1 MQSRSA
7 TRLASK
13 PAGSATLSGG
23 MGGEKDPEQTT
34 PNISCFIARAFREL
48 RCREATGRA
57 KYSRKRSADSH
68 FTGREL
74 ASANRPFP
82 AQKQL
87 SSVDKYPE
95 GIAGMVR
102 PMTSLATRSQFDW
115 GMLLKKS

>member
-48 RCREATGRA
+48 RCREAAGRA
-57 KYSRKRSADSH
+57 ADSH

-87 SSVDKYPE
+87 SSVDKYLE

-115 GMLLKKS
+115 GTLLKKS